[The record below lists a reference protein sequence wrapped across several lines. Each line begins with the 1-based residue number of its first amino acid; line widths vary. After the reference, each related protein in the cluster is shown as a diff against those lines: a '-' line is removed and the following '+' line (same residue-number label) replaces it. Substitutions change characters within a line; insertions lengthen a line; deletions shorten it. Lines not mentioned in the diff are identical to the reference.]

1 MQAKANMGGFVSYA
15 EKIGGHKVRA
25 RSEKFF
31 DHFSQ
36 AALFW
41 NSQSDP
47 EKDHLVQALRFEL
60 GKVEMGEIRAR
71 MVAMLAQVDGTL
83 ADRVAK
89 GLGLEVN
96 QKLPTPLNM
105 SVPADGNVK
114 EFQPKPVKKKV
125 GDSPAVS
132 MANTIKDGIKTRKVA
147 ILGADGFDDA
157 AVATMKKAL
166 TEAGAQA
173 KLVAPRLGV
182 LKSAKGA
189 EAKVDFSLLTA
200 SSVMFDAVYVPG
212 GEKSVKALQKHAE
225 ALEFV
230 QEAFKH
236 CKTIAANG
244 AGVELIRACSLTN
257 GATVGKAQPK
267 EQRGEEGVIIGRDDQ
282 AGNIASEFIKGIAQH
297 RHWSREKKLHPPA

>member
-15 EKIGGHKVRA
+15 EKMAGQKVRQ

-47 EKDHLVQALRFEL
+47 EKNHLVQALRFEL
-60 GKVEMGEIRAR
+60 GKVEVAEIRTR
-71 MVAMLAQVDGTL
+71 MVAMLAQVDSTL
-83 ADRVAK
+83 ADRVAI

-96 QKLPTPLNM
+96 QKLPTPRNM
-105 SVPADGNVK
+105 SVPADGDIK
-114 EFQPKPVKKKV
+114 EFQSKPIKKKV
-125 GDSPAVS
+125 GTSPAVS
-132 MANTIKDGIKTRKVA
+132 MANTVKDGVKTRKVA
-147 ILGADGFDDA
+147 ILGADGIDDA

-182 LKSAKGA
+182 LKSAKNS
-189 EAKVDFSLLTA
+189 EVKVDFSLLTA

-212 GEKSVKALQKHAE
+212 SEKSVKALQKHGE
-225 ALEFV
+225 ALEFL
-230 QEAFKH
+230 QEAYKH

-244 AGVELIRACSLTN
+244 AGAELVDACRSAN
-257 GATVGKAQPK
+257 GAAG
-267 EQRGEEGVIIGRDDQ
+267 ERGTAERGVEEGVIIGHDDQ
-282 AGNIASEFIKGIAQH
+282 AGKIAGEFIKGIAQH
-297 RHWSREKKLHPPA
+297 RHWGREKKLHPPT